1 MGKPLISGYH
11 RDSDILSN
19 QGDSEG
25 VTEKGRSC
33 PCWITGFKLVGGS
46 PWQIRE
52 VGAEPSP
59 RGDEDFDG
67 DIGGT
72 D

>member
-19 QGDSEG
+19 RDDSEE
-25 VTEKGRSC
+25 VTKKGRPC
-33 PCWITGFKLVGGS
+33 PCWITGFKLVGG
-46 PWQIRE
+46 PPRQIQE
-52 VGAEPSP
+52 VGEEPAP

-67 DIGGT
+67 NIGGT
-72 D
+72 G